1 MNKHDAFPAV
11 KLRSPAAIATE
22 IEQDRASL
30 ARSIERLR
38 VRLTPN
44 AVLDDARDFAQ
55 TNVAPFAE
63 VLEGAM
69 RANPVAA
76 VLVGAGVAWLA
87 LGRRTLPARV
97 ETDSETEQ
105 VMARPDLDDM
115 ASAALHPAET
125 PHKTGHVIDDR
136 PLLAAGIGMA
146 VGAAIGAV
154 LPGTATEDRLL
165 GPGRDRVLAQAKGRL
180 RQEQDKVARAGVD
193 LAVAMASD
201 MILAPAKTRKAT
213 A

>member
-1 MNKHDAFPAV
+1 MDKRDAFPAV
-11 KLRSPAAIATE
+11 KLRSPAAIAAE
-22 IEQDRASL
+22 LEQDRASL

-38 VRLTPN
+38 DRLTPD
-44 AVLDDARDFAQ
+44 AVLDDARDFAR

-63 VLEGAM
+63 VLEGAV

-87 LGRRTLPARV
+87 LGRRTLPARA
-97 ETDSETEQ
+97 ETYGETEQ
-105 VMARPDLDDM
+105 VMAHPDLDDM

-125 PHKTGHVIDDR
+125 PHKTGHEIDDR

-146 VGAAIGAV
+146 VGAAVGAV

-165 GPGRDRVLAQAKGRL
+165 GPGRDRLLAQAKSRL
-180 RQEQDKVARAGVD
+180 RQEQDKVARAGMELV
-193 LAVAMASD
+193 VAMASD
-201 MILAPAKTRKAT
+201 RILAPAKTRKVT